1 MSSDYQPPNPF
12 SQFGQP
18 PGPPNPYGGP
28 SPWGPNPG
36 GPGGYYQQPPP
47 SRLSLPALFSLLSA
61 LFAPVL
67 FCLCIPTIL
76 GSLAAVVL
84 GHIGLY
90 QVQRS
95 EGRLHGAGLAI
106 AGLLLGYPL
115 LLISG
120 VMAVPYLTGFGEGM
134 AKSAPDSPEARLNEA
149 ESKIMSKNRGVSH
162 GNTPEAE
169 ELAQEFGSLMKE
181 LREAL
186 FTEDKRKAISLT
198 GGNFVTYCELRD
210 GKCAFLVHVPA
221 YRKFDD
227 DAKESLAELAWMTAQ
242 SAVQGKLAPGD
253 DLAVGMK
260 GSILYGSVM
269 IGKVAAAD
277 EKSQPDEEGTDKDA
291 LLPFFEGDDPA
302 PAAVPARGPAAEEP
316 ATNEPALNE
325 PVANR
330 SEIDL
335 SEPAPPPQP

>member
-12 SQFGQP
+12 SQFGTPP
-18 PGPPNPYGGP
+18 PGQPSPDGAP
-28 SPWGPNPG
+28 SPWGPNQG
-36 GPGGYYQQPPP
+36 GPGGYYQPHTP
-47 SRLSLPALFSLLSA
+47 SRLSLYALFSLLSA

-67 FCLCIPTIL
+67 FCMCIPTIL
-76 GSLAAVVL
+76 GSLAAVIL

-95 EGRLHGAGLAI
+95 EGRLHGMGLAI

-120 VMAVPYLTGFGEGM
+120 VMAVPFFSGFGESWERAQTPPG
-134 AKSAPDSPEARLNEA
+134 SPQARLKEA
-149 ESKIMSKNRGVSH
+149 ESTITTQAQGTAH
-162 GNTPEAE
+162 GNTPEAV
-169 ELAQEFGSLMKE
+169 ELAKEFGSLMKD

-242 SAVQGKLAPGD
+242 SAVQDKLAPGD

-260 GSILYGSVM
+260 GSLLYGSVM
-269 IGKVAAAD
+269 VGKVAEENA
-277 EKSQPDEEGTDKDA
+277 ESEPDEQGTDKEA
-291 LLPFFEGDDPA
+291 LLPFFEGDDEP
-302 PAAVPARGPAAEEP
+302 PAAAVIE
-316 ATNEPALNE
+316 T
-325 PVANR
+325 
-330 SEIDL
+330 EIDL
-335 SEPAPPPQP
+335 REPVEPVQP